1 MRVVTYR
8 PLPGVGGG
16 GVLPEEDAPL
26 DAFVADVLP
35 YVLQRGAAPKP
46 WLVPPRRVLNSIFTT
61 GEKFA
66 GMSGGARWDPF
77 EISDEEYAT
86 LVTALGDR
94 DYEPSPPTPPEW
106 VTTEADWRTWEDEL
120 QLGVPSAQQR
130 ELRAAADAASAAY
143 KAAWDEAVTERD
155 PLIVVRRWREL
166 LAAQRA
172 VADLR
177 QGDKPGTTDA
187 ASPNARHRSG
197 APRGGG
203 GPRPEGRRANRRRL
217 PDRALAARAG
227 RGGKG
232 PSSDRRRRRR
242 RRDRKEP
249 GRRRHV
255 GRALTNPP

>member
-16 GVLPEEDAPL
+16 GVLPEEHAPL
-26 DAFVADVLP
+26 DEFVADVLP

-46 WLVPPRRVLNSIFTT
+46 WLVPPRRVLNSIFAA

-66 GMSGGARWDPF
+66 GMSGGAQWDPF

-86 LVTALGDR
+86 LVAALGDR

-120 QLGVPSAQQR
+120 QRGVPSAPQR

-143 KAAWDEAVTERD
+143 KAAWDEAVREGD
-155 PLIVVRRWREL
+155 ALIVVRRWREL

-177 QGDKPGTTDA
+177 QGDPPGTTDA
-187 ASPNARHRSG
+187 ASRTPDIEA
-197 APRGGG
+197 
-203 GPRPEGRRANRRRL
+203 GRRAVEAGLALKAAERIDDPHLMEHWRRELAGAEREL
-217 PDRALAARAG
+217 QALVGGRDGAVLAKSRAAAVTWQ
-227 RGGKG
+227 G
-232 PSSDRRRRRR
+232 P
-242 RRDRKEP
+242 
-249 GRRRHV
+249 
-255 GRALTNPP
+255 